1 MSEIKEQI
9 DLLEARL
16 ENLVRT
22 QIDFQREIREI
33 RNQIDSL
40 RQSANYKA
48 FPQKAET
55 QEKPTNEQVSPPKIT
70 EPISKEP
77 ENQPK
82 SPSVYAPNFGYAKQ
96 TRAAQQPT
104 AAKSTERSNIEKFIG
119 ENLISKIGIIILVIG
134 VGIGTKYAI
143 DLNLITPLMRIV
155 LGYAFGIA
163 LVGLAV
169 KLKAK
174 YLNFSA
180 VLLSGGMAIMYF
192 ITFFAYE
199 LYALIN
205 QPTAFILMLIFTVF
219 TVASALDYNRQIIA
233 HFGLVGAYSI
243 PFLLSDGSG
252 NYTILFSYIAI
263 INIGILAISVKKYW
277 KPLFYSSY
285 IATWLIFSGW
295 YFSKYSTD
303 AHFYLGMFFVSVFF
317 LIFYLTFI
325 AYKLVSKENI
335 AVENVA
341 LILANSFIFY
351 GFGYSMLDSRAG
363 FENLLGM
370 FTIINAAIHFAF
382 ALTISRLN
390 MATKDLVYLTAALV
404 LTFVTIAVPVQ
415 IDGNF
420 ITLIWTA
427 EAAIL
432 FWIGRTKQIP
442 LFENYSYP
450 LMFIAFVSLF
460 KDWGT
465 IYFNFFDKSETLF
478 PLFNRFF
485 AVGLF
490 FVAAFAFIWIL
501 NQKKDY
507 FSPLPKEWETIFNFA
522 ISAILLLAIYNIFRI
537 EIGNYFDYQLLKT
550 AVEITPTTPNLSI
563 YSTKNDD
570 LHYYNV
576 IWQINYTM
584 MFLTA
589 LSFINTERFKNS
601 LLGFS
606 NLALN
611 ALIVAVYITIGL
623 YVLGELRRSYLFPA
637 TENPFSHGIFNLLI
651 RYVSYA
657 FFAALSLAS
666 FKYIK
671 QEFLSKFIPE
681 NVLRVFFDL
690 SFYFTVLV
698 LASVELITWM
708 DIFNYSGSLKLG
720 LSILWGVYA
729 LFLIVLGIVLKEM
742 RLRIFAI
749 VLFTITLLKLF
760 FYDIAELDTISKTV
774 VFVSLGILLLII
786 SFLYTKYKNLIFDEE
801 TKSEPPA
808 ETGG

>member
-1 MSEIKEQI
+1 MPEIKEQI

-16 ENLVRT
+16 ENIVKT
-22 QIDFQREIREI
+22 QLDFQREIYEI
-33 RNQIDSL
+33 RAQLDNL
-40 RQSANYKA
+40 RRAENLTPVSNAVN
-48 FPQKAET
+48 PQNPPSK
-55 QEKPTNEQVSPPKIT
+55 EQVPQSETPNVYTKVFPKT
-70 EPISKEP
+70 EKQE
-77 ENQPK
+77 
-82 SPSVYAPNFGYAKQ
+82 YTPNFGYQNEPKIEHQ
-96 TRAAQQPT
+96 TYQTKPAG
-104 AAKSTERSNIEKFIG
+104 KSNIEKFIG

-143 DLNLITPLMRIV
+143 DNNILTPLMRIV
-155 LGYAFGIA
+155 LGYVFGIA

-199 LYALIN
+199 FYGLIN
-205 QPTAFILMLIFTVF
+205 QPTAFVLMLIFTVF
-219 TVASALDYNRQIIA
+219 TVASAINYDRQVIA
-233 HFGLVGAYSI
+233 HFGLVGAYAI
-243 PFLLSDGSG
+243 PFFLSDGSG
-252 NYTILFSYIAI
+252 NYAVLFGYIAI
-263 INIGILAISVKKYW
+263 INVGILAISVRKYW

-285 IATWLIFSGW
+285 IVTWLIFSGF
-295 YFSKYSTD
+295 YLRYYSTD
-303 AHFYLGMFFVSVFF
+303 SHFYLGMFFVSVFF
-317 LIFYLTFI
+317 LTFYLTFI

-335 AVENVA
+335 AFENVS

-351 GFGYSMLDSRAG
+351 GFGYSMLDNRAG

-370 FTIINAAIHFAF
+370 FTIVNAAIHFAF
-382 ALTISRLN
+382 AFTISRLN
-390 MATKDLVYLTAALV
+390 LATKDLVYLTAALV

-450 LMFIAFVSLF
+450 LMFIASASLF
-460 KDWGT
+460 RDWGT

-501 NQKKDY
+501 NRNKEY
-507 FSPLPKEWETIFNFA
+507 FSALPKEIQTVFNFVF
-522 ISAILLLAIYNIFRI
+522 SAMLLFAIYNIFRI
-537 EIGNYFDYQLLKT
+537 EIGNYYDYKLIKT
-550 AVEITPTTPNLSI
+550 TVEITPTTPNLST

-570 LHYYNV
+570 LYYFNT

-584 MFLTA
+584 LFLTA
-589 LSFINTERFKNS
+589 LSFFNIEKFKNAI
-601 LLGFS
+601 LGFS

-611 ALIVAVYITIGL
+611 ALIVFIYITIGL
-623 YVLGELRRSYLFPA
+623 YVLGELRRSYLFPVSDD
-637 TENPFSHGIFNLLI
+637 PFSHSIFNLLI
-651 RYVSYA
+651 RYISYV
-657 FFAALSLAS
+657 FFAALSFLS
-666 FKYIK
+666 FSYIK
-671 QEFLSKFIPE
+671 QEFLTKFIPE
-681 NVLRVFFDL
+681 KILRVSFDL
-690 SFYFTVLV
+690 SFYFSVLV

-708 DIFNYSGSLKLG
+708 DIFNISGSLKLG

-729 LFLIVLGIVLKEM
+729 LFLIVLGIILKEM
-742 RLRIFAI
+742 HLRVFAI
-749 VLFTITLLKLF
+749 ILFTITLLKLF
-760 FYDIAELDTISKTV
+760 FYDIAELDTISKTI

-786 SFLYTKYKNLIFDEE
+786 SFLYTKYKNLIFEE
-801 TKSEPPA
+801 KSEPPA
-808 ETGG
+808 VAGG